1 MPRRATSRTMF
12 SPRNAMN
19 SPRNGLSD
27 KEIAATLGI
36 SCHTAS
42 NHVTAVRSKL
52 GAPSRAAAAAIA
64 QRDALV

>member
-1 MPRRATSRTMF
+1 
-12 SPRNAMN
+12 MN